1 MLSFKMVALIW
12 QYKLKGK
19 TAKNIIQI
27 AEFEFAACDFLSSI
41 YESGCDTLMAN
52 KENKSTNYSYI

>member
-1 MLSFKMVALIW
+1 VALIW